1 MIHKTRIDLCCHP
14 NARFTQTQAT
24 YFYLYIESYSG
35 EGGTK
40 TKNLWAKH
48 HLCERGVGEGLVQA
62 ETSIP
67 GNCGIKYSLFRYP
80 VWTLNPF
87 YWISL
92 LVVSLATRK
101 FTGF

>member
-67 GNCGIKYSLFRYP
+67 SWKL
-80 VWTLNPF
+80 WD
-87 YWISL
+87 
-92 LVVSLATRK
+92 
-101 FTGF
+101 